1 MKQLYS
7 LLLMLIICVSA
18 WSHDKR
24 QALEFVENQS
34 QWNENVLF
42 RAGLPNGGSV
52 YLEENG
58 FTFAFLSAEEFSK
71 LHDLQFA
78 TIEEQMAFSVP
89 GHAWKLNLINSL
101 ETETA
106 GDKKKSYHHNYFLG
120 QNNNNWSSHV
130 GVFEMVDYPEI
141 YTGVDLKVYSKKDNF
156 KYDFIVY
163 PGSNPNQ
170 IAFDYD
176 GLQSY
181 FIKDGNL
188 ILETSLGEFTE
199 SKPFAYQLVNGQLT
213 EVACDY
219 VKTGNTISYAFP
231 DGYDERL
238 KLVID
243 PELIASTLSG
253 TTGFSSNYGHS
264 AAFDLEGNIFTGC
277 VASGSEYP
285 VTTGA
290 FDQSYGGGTWDIGIS
305 KLNPEG
311 TDLLWATFLGGSS
324 ADYPHSLVTNNEGE
338 LYVYGSS
345 ASADFPVTG
354 SAVQTAH
361 ADGGGGFTYD
371 IVVSHIEQDGSA
383 LIGSTY
389 LGGTGTDGQNANAAN
404 YGDNYR
410 GEIII
415 DYDNNPIIVSGS
427 QAPDFP
433 VTAIAY
439 QTTNA
444 GGQDAV
450 IVKLNPTLSTLLIST
465 YFGGTDNDMGY
476 GIRTSI
482 DGSIFIAGSASDDMP
497 TTPGAYQTN
506 FIGETAGF
514 GTELD
519 GFIAKFNGSGT
530 ALINSTYHGTGS
542 KDQVFFI
549 DLDFEENVFV
559 FGQGGGDMP
568 VTDDVYEN
576 PNSGQFITKFS
587 NDLSDV
593 LVGTVVGSGS
603 GSTDFVPDAFLVDN
617 CDNIYI
623 SAYSAFGSL
632 ETTDDALF
640 TTGGFYLAVYEEDL
654 TDIVFGTFYTENHV
668 DGGTS
673 RFDKNGIVYQGVCSG
688 GGFSTTADAWAT
700 NQEPGWDIG
709 VFKIN
714 FDASGVNAALASND
728 ISGCAPFEITFENFS
743 VGDQFDWDFGNG
755 TTSDEYEP
763 SITYDEPGVYNLTM
777 IASDSLSC
785 NLADTVAF
793 QIVISTPQDFN
804 PTFNYDFNCIDQTIE
819 TTNTTGI
826 DFLEYIWDMGDGT
839 IIESLDAIHQYDAP
853 GDYTVSLQAID
864 NGCEDDEEVTVDIT
878 LLPFVEAT
886 IASDGLEACESTDIV
901 FENQSENAD
910 NISWDFG
917 DGSSSTEETPT
928 HTFNGPAEF
937 EVILTALNPNTC
949 NGSDSDTVLVTIS
962 ANDVVESIFNLLQT
976 DCENYTVEGVNN
988 SLGNFLEFEWDM
1000 GDGTILEE
1008 ENITYDY
1015 DDIGIY
1021 TVSLSI
1027 EDVICNVSDQSSLQI
1042 TITDEVAAF
1051 ITNGDEVGCA
1061 PLSIDFN
1068 NNSVG
1073 ASSYSWDFGDGTPS
1087 NNGENTS
1094 HIYATPGI
1102 YIVTLSVEGD
1112 GGCTGIDDATSLVE
1126 VIPPPVLDPSFD
1138 NIQLGACNELTV
1150 DLTNTSNGDI
1160 DNYSWDLGDGNASV
1174 AENLIHV
1181 YNGEGTYTITLTVSE
1196 DFCDVEESISQTVT
1210 IEDHE
1215 EFELGE
1221 NIPLCYYSPAVVINA
1236 GLDGQ
1241 NASYFW
1247 STNEETQSISVT
1259 EAGIYSVQV
1268 ELNGCTFQDAVQVSI
1283 APEISI
1289 EKTEVLCKGAAH
1301 SIEIP
1306 YLGGSNHFWITTDEN
1321 DIYTN
1326 IIDDGIYEF
1335 TFTDVYGCEQA
1346 GSIDVILQDNEP
1358 TIFIPNAFTPNGDGL
1373 NDVFK
1378 PVNANLDEYSFK
1390 VYNRWGNVVFETEDP
1405 DDYWQG
1411 EQLEGNGNESYYVP
1425 VGVYTYEIRYS
1436 SNCNTEAKDFIGQ
1449 ISVVR

>member
-24 QALEFVENQS
+24 QALEFVENQN

-58 FTFAFLSAEEFSK
+58 FTFSFLDAEEFSK

-78 TIEEQMAFSVP
+78 TVEEQMAFSVP
-89 GHAWKLNLINSL
+89 GHAWKLNLINAL
-101 ETETA
+101 ETSAE

-120 QNNNNWSSHV
+120 QNENRWSSDV
-130 GVFEMVDYPEI
+130 GVFEMVDYTEI
-141 YTGVDLKVYSKKDNF
+141 YTGIDLKVYSKKDNF

-163 PGSNPNQ
+163 PGSNPDQ

-188 ILETSLGEFTE
+188 ILVTSLGEFTE
-199 SKPFAYQLVNGQLT
+199 SKPFAYQLVNGQLR

-354 SAVQTAH
+354 GAVQTAH

-371 IVVSHIEQDGSA
+371 IVVSHLEQDGSA

-410 GEIII
+410 GEIIV

-427 QAPDFP
+427 QSPDFP

-506 FIGETAGF
+506 FIGEAAGF

-519 GFIAKFNGSGT
+519 GFIAKFNGAGT
-530 ALINSTYHGTGS
+530 ALINSTYHGTDS
-542 KDQVFFI
+542 KDQVFFM
-549 DLDFEENVFV
+549 DLDFEESVFV

-587 NDLSDV
+587 NDLSEV

-603 GSTDFVPDAFLVDN
+603 GNTDFVPDAFLVDN

-623 SAYSAFGSL
+623 SAYSAFGAL

-654 TDIVFGTFYTENHV
+654 TDIIFGTFYTENHV

-763 SITYDEPGVYNLTM
+763 SLTYDEPGVYDLTM

-804 PTFNYDFNCIDQTIE
+804 PTFNYDFNCIDQIIE
-819 TTNTTGI
+819 TTNTTGL

-839 IIESLDAIHQYDAP
+839 IIESIDAIHQYDAP

-886 IASDGLEACESTDIV
+886 ISSDGLEGCESAEIV

-917 DGSSSTEETPT
+917 DGSSSAEETPT

-962 ANDVVESIFNLLQT
+962 ANDVVESIFDLLQT

-988 SLGNFLEFEWDM
+988 SLGNFLEFQWDM
-1000 GDGTILEE
+1000 GDGTVLEE

-1015 DDIGIY
+1015 DDIGMY

-1027 EDVICNVSDQSSLQI
+1027 EDVICNVSDESSVQI

-1087 NNGENTS
+1087 NIGENTS

-1112 GGCTGIDDATSLVE
+1112 GGCTGIDEATSLVE
-1126 VIPPPVLDPSFD
+1126 VLPPPVLEPSFD

-1150 DLTNTSNGDI
+1150 DLTNTSIGDI

-1196 DFCDVEESISQTVT
+1196 NFCGVEESISQTVA
-1210 IEDHE
+1210 IEDYE

-1221 NIPLCYYSPAVVINA
+1221 NIPLCYYSPAVAINA
-1236 GLDGQ
+1236 GLGGQ

-1247 STNEETQSISVT
+1247 STNEDTQSISVT

-1306 YLGGSNHFWITTDEN
+1306 YLGGSNHFWITTDES

-1326 IIDDGIYEF
+1326 IIGDGLYEF
-1335 TFTDVYGCEQA
+1335 TFTDAYGCEQA

-1390 VYNRWGNVVFETEDP
+1390 VYNRWGNVVFETEDT

-1411 EQLEGNGNESYYVP
+1411 EQLEGNGNEGYYVP

>member
-1 MKQLYS
+1 
-7 LLLMLIICVSA
+7 MLIISISG

-42 RAGLPNGGSV
+42 RADLPNGASV
-52 YLEENG
+52 YLEDDG
-58 FTFAFLSAEEFSK
+58 FTFSFLNAEEFSK

-78 TIEEQMAFSVP
+78 TVEEQMAFSVS
-89 GHAWKLNLINSL
+89 GHAWKLNLINSQ
-101 ETETA
+101 ETESS
-106 GDKKKSYHHNYFLG
+106 GDKKKPYYHNYFLG
-120 QNNNNWSSHV
+120 QNENNWSSHV
-130 GVFEMVDYPEI
+130 GVFEMVDYPDI
-141 YTGVDLKVYSKKDNF
+141 YSGIDLKVYSKKDNF
-156 KYDFIVY
+156 KYDFIVS
-163 PGSNPNQ
+163 PGSNPYQ

-176 GLQSY
+176 GLESY
-181 FIKDGNL
+181 YIKDGNL
-188 ILETSLGEFTE
+188 ILKTSLGEFIE

-219 VKTGNTISYAFP
+219 SITGNTVSYAFP
-231 DGYDERL
+231 EGYDESL

-243 PELIASTLSG
+243 PELIAATLSG
-253 TTGFSSNYGHS
+253 TTGLSSNYGHS

-285 VTTGA
+285 TTTGA
-290 FDQSYGGGTWDIGIS
+290 FEQAYGGGIWDIGIS

-311 TDLLWATFLGGSS
+311 TDLLWATFLGGGQ
-324 ADYPHSLVTNNEGE
+324 ADYPHSLVTNNAGE

-345 ASADFPVTG
+345 ASAEYPVTG
-354 SAVQTAH
+354 NAVQTTH
-361 ADGGGGFTYD
+361 GDGGGGFTYD
-371 IVVSHIEQDGSA
+371 IVVSHLELDGSA

-389 LGGTGTDGQNANAAN
+389 LGGTGTDGQNANSAN

-410 GEIII
+410 GEIIV

-433 VTAIAY
+433 VTSIAY

-450 IVKLNPTLSTLLIST
+450 LVKLNPTLSTLLIST

-497 TTPGAYQTN
+497 TTAGAYQTN
-506 FIGETAGF
+506 FIGETGGF

-519 GFIAKFNGSGT
+519 GFIAKFNSAGT
-530 ALINSTYHGTGS
+530 SLINSTYHGTDS
-542 KDQVFFI
+542 KDQIFFI
-549 DLDFEENVFV
+549 DLDFEENIFV

-576 PNSGQFITKFS
+576 PNSNQFITKFS
-587 NDLSDV
+587 NDLSEV
-593 LVGTVVGSGS
+593 LVGTVVGNGS
-603 GSTDFVPDAFLVDN
+603 GFTDFVPDAFLVDN

-623 SAYSAFGSL
+623 SAYNAGGGGL
-632 ETTDDALF
+632 EVTDDALF

-654 TDIVFGTFYTENHV
+654 TDIIFGTFYTENHV

-700 NQEPGWDIG
+700 NQDPGWDIG

-755 TTSDEYEP
+755 TFSEEYEP
-763 SITYDEPGVYNLTM
+763 SVIYDDPGVYNLTM

-785 NLADTVAF
+785 NLADTAAF
-793 QIVISTPQDFN
+793 QITISTPQDFN
-804 PTFNYDFNCIDQTIE
+804 PTFTYDFNCIDQVIE
-819 TTNTTGI
+819 ATNTTGL
-826 DFLEYIWDMGDGT
+826 DFLDYIWNMGDGT
-839 IIESLDAIHQYDAP
+839 IIEAMDATHQYDAP

-864 NGCEDDEEVTVDIT
+864 NGCEDNEEVSVDIS

-886 IASDGLEACESTDIV
+886 IASDGLDGCETADIA
-901 FENQSENAD
+901 FENQSENAND
-910 NISWDFG
+910 ISWNFG
-917 DGSSSTEETPT
+917 DGDTSAEDTPT
-928 HTFNGPAEF
+928 HTFNGPEEF

-962 ANDVVESIFNLLQT
+962 ANDVVESIFEILQT
-976 DCENYTVEGVNN
+976 DCENYTVESVNN

-1008 ENITYDY
+1008 ENIIYDY
-1015 DDIGIY
+1015 ENIGTY
-1021 TVSLSI
+1021 TVSLSV
-1027 EDVICNVSDQSSLQI
+1027 EDIICNVSDQSSLPV
-1042 TITDEVAAF
+1042 TITDEVVAA
-1051 ITNGDEVGCA
+1051 ITNGDVVGCA
-1061 PLSIDFN
+1061 PFEIDFN
-1068 NNSVG
+1068 NSSVG
-1073 ASSYSWDFGDGTPS
+1073 ASSSTWDFGDGSPAD
-1087 NNGENTS
+1087 NGENTS
-1094 HIYATPGI
+1094 YIYDTPGI
-1102 YIVTLSVEGD
+1102 YTVTLSVEGD
-1112 GGCTGIDDATSLVE
+1112 SGCSGIDDTTSLVE
-1126 VIPPPVLDPSFD
+1126 VIAPPVLEPSFD
-1138 NIQLGACNELTV
+1138 NIQVGACNELTV
-1150 DLTNTSNGDI
+1150 DLTNTTLSDV
-1160 DNYSWDLGDGNASV
+1160 DNYSWDLGDGNSSL

-1196 DFCDVEESISQTVT
+1196 DFCGVEESTSQSVI
-1210 IEDHE
+1210 IEDYE
-1215 EFELGE
+1215 EYELGE
-1221 NIPLCYYSPAVVINA
+1221 NIPLCYYSPAVSINA
-1236 GLDGQ
+1236 GLAGQ
-1241 NASYFW
+1241 NATYFW
-1247 STNEETQSISVT
+1247 STNEESQTISVS

-1268 ELNGCTFQDAVQVSI
+1268 SLNGCTFEDAVEVSI
-1283 APEISI
+1283 APELSI
-1289 EKTEVLCKGAAH
+1289 EKTEVLCKDAVNN
-1301 SIEIP
+1301 IEIP
-1306 YLGGSNHFWITTDEN
+1306 YLGGSNHYWITSEEN

-1326 IIDDGIYEF
+1326 VTEDGLYEF
-1335 TFTDVYGCEQA
+1335 TFIDAYGCDQA

-1358 TIFIPNAFTPNGDGL
+1358 TVFIPNAFTPNGDGL

-1378 PVNANLDEYSFK
+1378 PVNGNLDEYSFR
-1390 VYNRWGNVVFETEDP
+1390 VYNRWGLVVFETEDP
-1405 DDYWQG
+1405 EDFWQG
-1411 EQLEGNGNESYYVP
+1411 EYQEGYGNEAYYNP
-1425 VGVYTYEIRYS
+1425 INVYTYEIRYS
-1436 SNCNTEAKDFIGQ
+1436 SYCNTEAKEFVGM
-1449 ISVVR
+1449 ISVIR

>member
-7 LLLMLIICVSA
+7 LILMLIICVSA

-24 QALEFVENQS
+24 QALEFVENQN

-58 FTFAFLSAEEFSK
+58 FTFSFLDAEEFSK

-78 TIEEQMAFSVP
+78 TVEEQMAFSVP
-89 GHAWKLNLINSL
+89 GHAWKLNLINAL
-101 ETETA
+101 ETSAE

-120 QNNNNWSSHV
+120 QNENKWSSDV

-141 YTGVDLKVYSKKDNF
+141 YTGIDLKVYSKKDNF

-163 PGSNPNQ
+163 PGSNPDQ

-188 ILETSLGEFTE
+188 ILVTSLGEFTE

-213 EVACDY
+213 EVACNY

-253 TTGFSSNYGHS
+253 TTGSSSNYGHS

-311 TDLLWATFLGGSS
+311 TDLLWATFLGGNSS
-324 ADYPHSLVTNNEGE
+324 DYPHSLVTNNEGE
-338 LYVYGSS
+338 IYVYGSS
-345 ASADFPVTG
+345 ASADYPVTG
-354 SAVQTAH
+354 NAVQTVH

-371 IVVSHIEQDGSA
+371 IVVSHLEQDGSA

-410 GEIII
+410 GEIIV

-433 VTAIAY
+433 VTSIAY

-506 FIGETAGF
+506 FIGEAAGF

-519 GFIAKFNGSGT
+519 GFIAKFNGAGT
-530 ALINSTYHGTGS
+530 ALINSTYHGTDS
-542 KDQVFFI
+542 KDQVFFM

-559 FGQGGGDMP
+559 FGQGGGDMA

-576 PNSGQFITKFS
+576 PNSRQFITKFS
-587 NDLSDV
+587 NDLSEV
-593 LVGTVVGSGS
+593 LVGTVVGSGN
-603 GSTDFVPDAFLVDN
+603 GNTDFVPDAFLVDN

-623 SAYSAFGSL
+623 SAYSAFGDL

-654 TDIVFGTFYTENHV
+654 TDIIFGTFYTENHV

-763 SITYDEPGVYNLTM
+763 SLTYDEPGVYDLTM

-793 QIVISTPQDFN
+793 QIIISTPQDFN
-804 PTFNYDFNCIDQTIE
+804 PTFNYDFNCIDQIIE
-819 TTNTTGI
+819 TTNTTGL
-826 DFLEYIWDMGDGT
+826 DFLEYVWDMGDGT
-839 IIESLDAIHQYDAP
+839 IIESVDAIHQYDTP

-886 IASDGLEACESTDIV
+886 ISSDGLEGCESAEIV

-917 DGSSSTEETPT
+917 DGSSSAEETPN

-962 ANDVVESIFNLLQT
+962 ANDVVESIFDLLQT

-988 SLGNFLEFEWDM
+988 SLGNFLEFQWDM
-1000 GDGTILEE
+1000 GDGTVLEE

-1015 DDIGIY
+1015 DDIGMY

-1027 EDVICNVSDQSSLQI
+1027 EDLICNVSDESSVQI

-1087 NNGENTS
+1087 NIGENTS

-1112 GGCTGIDDATSLVE
+1112 GGCTGIDEATSLVE
-1126 VIPPPVLDPSFD
+1126 VLPPPVLEPSFD

-1150 DLTNTSNGDI
+1150 DLTNTSIGDI

-1196 DFCDVEESISQTVT
+1196 DFCGVEESISQTVA
-1210 IEDHE
+1210 IEDYE

-1221 NIPLCYYSPAVVINA
+1221 NIPLCYYSPAVAINA
-1236 GLDGQ
+1236 GLGGQ
-1241 NASYFW
+1241 NASYSW

-1259 EAGIYSVQV
+1259 EAGIYSVEV

-1306 YLGGSNHFWITTDEN
+1306 YLGGSNHFWITTDES

-1326 IIDDGIYEF
+1326 IINDGLYEF
-1335 TFTDVYGCEQA
+1335 TFTDAYGCEQA

-1390 VYNRWGNVVFETEDP
+1390 VYNRWGNVVFETEDT

-1411 EQLEGNGNESYYVP
+1411 EQLEGNGNEGYYVP

>member
-58 FTFAFLSAEEFSK
+58 FTFSFLDAEEFSK

-78 TIEEQMAFSVP
+78 TVEEQMAFSVP
-89 GHAWKLNLINSL
+89 GHAWKLNLINAL

-106 GDKKKSYHHNYFLG
+106 GDKKQSYHHNYFLG
-120 QNNNNWSSHV
+120 QNENKWSSDV

-141 YTGVDLKVYSKKDNF
+141 YTGIDLKVYSKKDNF

-163 PGSNPNQ
+163 PGSNPDQ

-188 ILETSLGEFTE
+188 ILVTSLGEFTE

-311 TDLLWATFLGGSS
+311 TDLLWATFLGGNSS
-324 ADYPHSLVTNNEGE
+324 DYPHSLVTNNEGE

-345 ASADFPVTG
+345 ASADYPVTG
-354 SAVQTAH
+354 NAVQTVH

-371 IVVSHIEQDGSA
+371 IVVSHLEQDGSA

-410 GEIII
+410 GEIIV

-433 VTAIAY
+433 VTSIAY

-482 DGSIFIAGSASDDMP
+482 DGSIFIAGSASDNMP

-506 FIGETAGF
+506 FIGEAAGF

-519 GFIAKFNGSGT
+519 GFIAKFNGAGT
-530 ALINSTYHGTGS
+530 ALINSTYHGTDS
-542 KDQVFFI
+542 KDQVFFM

-576 PNSGQFITKFS
+576 PNSRQFITKFS
-587 NDLSDV
+587 NDLSEV
-593 LVGTVVGSGS
+593 LVGTVVGSGN
-603 GSTDFVPDAFLVDN
+603 GNTDFVPDAFLVDN

-623 SAYSAFGSL
+623 SAYSAFGDL

-654 TDIVFGTFYTENHV
+654 TDIIFGTFYTENHV

-755 TTSDEYEP
+755 TTSEEYEP
-763 SITYDEPGVYNLTM
+763 SITYDEPGVYDLTM

-804 PTFNYDFNCIDQTIE
+804 PTFNYDFNCIDQIIE
-819 TTNTTGI
+819 TTNTTGL

-839 IIESLDAIHQYDAP
+839 IIESVDAIHQYDAP

-886 IASDGLEACESTDIV
+886 ISSDGLEGCESADIV

-917 DGSSSTEETPT
+917 DGSSSAEETPT

-962 ANDVVESIFNLLQT
+962 ANDVVESIFDLLQT

-1000 GDGTILEE
+1000 GDGTVLEE

-1015 DDIGIY
+1015 DDIGMY

-1027 EDVICNVSDQSSLQI
+1027 EDVICNVSDESSVQI

-1087 NNGENTS
+1087 NIGENTS

-1112 GGCTGIDDATSLVE
+1112 GGCTGIDEATSLVE
-1126 VIPPPVLDPSFD
+1126 VLPPPVLEPSFD

-1150 DLTNTSNGDI
+1150 DLTNTSIGEF

-1196 DFCDVEESISQTVT
+1196 DFCGVEESISQTVA
-1210 IEDHE
+1210 IEDYE

-1221 NIPLCYYSPAVVINA
+1221 NIPLCYYSPAVAINA
-1236 GLDGQ
+1236 GLGGQ

-1306 YLGGSNHFWITTDEN
+1306 YLGGSNHFWITTDES

-1326 IIDDGIYEF
+1326 IIDDGLYEF
-1335 TFTDVYGCEQA
+1335 TFTDAYGCEQA

-1390 VYNRWGNVVFETEDP
+1390 VYNRWGNVVFETEDT

-1411 EQLEGNGNESYYVP
+1411 EQLEGNGNEGYYVP